1 MCFDN
6 YQKNILASLWGQIFE
21 KYGELQHFSCGEHFI
36 HSGEIMNKI
45 GWIASGNFKHSQL
58 LHNGNI
64 KIIGFSLTNTIL
76 SDYESIMNHKAVSAD
91 IIALEDAE
99 VIIAPSASMRELLI
113 EDQTLHIKYIQSLY
127 ENVHEKL
134 LNFTV
139 NTPEQRLTRLLLHH
153 PQITDKVPL
162 EEIASYLGVSLRQ
175 TQRILKDL
183 NIK

>member
-6 YQKNILASLWGQIFE
+6 NQKNILASLWGQIFE
-21 KYGELQHFSCGEHFI
+21 KYGELRHFNCGEHFI
-36 HSGEIMNKI
+36 HSGEIMNNV

-58 LHNGNI
+58 LHNGSI
-64 KIIGFSLTNTIL
+64 KIIGFSLVNAIL

-99 VIIAPSASMRELLI
+99 VIIAPSTSMRELLI
-113 EDQTLHIKYIQSLY
+113 EDPTFHIKYIQSLY
-127 ENVHEKL
+127 VDVHEKL
-134 LNFTV
+134 LDFTV
-139 NTPEQRLTRLLLHH
+139 NTPEQRLTLLLLHH
-153 PQITDKVPL
+153 PHITDKVPL

-175 TQRILKDL
+175 TQRILKGL